1 MQAVVFVEPG
11 RVEVREVP
19 DPQVLDPTDAVVR
32 VTRSAICGTDLHPY
46 RGHISGFEPGVV
58 LGHEF
63 AGTVVAVGDQV
74 DSRVGDRVYASDI
87 IACGRCARC
96 AAEQHYQCRSA
107 SLFGYGR
114 VVGDAYDGGQA
125 EFVRVPFADVVLAPV
140 PDGVSDEAA
149 VFLGDLL
156 PTAYVAARNA
166 AVSAGCDVV
175 VVGAGPLGLLTG
187 LVARVLGAASVAIA
201 DPDPDR
207 RARALEHGLE
217 AIRPDALAGREAGS
231 VVEAVGSE
239 AALAAAVLAAGPRG
253 HLAIVGSPHSESAAF
268 PTQHAFARE
277 LTIRFTVGDPIAVRE
292 QATRL
297 VTSGRLD
304 PSVVV
309 SDRLPLSAAAT
320 AYERF
325 DSHAAF
331 KVILAPG

>member
-1 MQAVVFVEPG
+1 MQAVVFVAPG

-19 DPQVLDPTDAVVR
+19 DPQVLDRTDAVVR

-46 RGHISGFEPGVV
+46 RGDIPGFDTGVV

-63 AGTVVAVGDQV
+63 AGTVVAVGDEV
-74 DSRVGDRVYASDI
+74 GFRVGDRVYASDI

-96 AAEQHYQCRSA
+96 AAEHHYQCPRA

-114 VVGDAYDGGQA
+114 VVGEAYDGGQA
-125 EFVRVPFADVVLAPV
+125 ELVRVPFADVVLGAV

-156 PTAYVAARNA
+156 PTAYAAARNA
-166 AVSAGCDVV
+166 DVSTGRDIVI
-175 VVGAGPLGLLTG
+175 VGGGPLGLLTG
-187 LVARVLGAASVAIA
+187 LVARALGTASVVIA
-201 DPDPDR
+201 DPDPGR
-207 RARALEHGLE
+207 RARALDHGLD
-217 AIRPDALAGREAGS
+217 AVDPAALAGREAGA

-239 AALAAAVLAAGPRG
+239 AALVTAVLAAGPRG
-253 HLAIVGSPHSESAAF
+253 QVAVAGSPQSGSAAF
-268 PTQHAFARE
+268 PGRHAFARE
-277 LTIRFTVGDPIAVRE
+277 LTIRFTVGDPIAVRR

-297 VTSGRLD
+297 VTSGLLD
-304 PSVVV
+304 PSVIV
-309 SDRLPLSAAAT
+309 SDRLPLSAAAA